1 MKKAIIISFTFLLC
15 SSNFVMAETSAVKC
29 FEMGFS
35 AASKAYKAGDKSAF
49 TPVYGMSPKMMKAS
63 PCCKIGT
70 EPGCLGYNGA
80 FQYVQQYGTDKN
92 TIEYQERSNLFRMM
106 DSGMFGY

>member
-35 AASKAYKAGDKSAF
+35 VASKAYKAGDKSAF
-49 TPVYGMSPKMMKAS
+49 TPV
-63 PCCKIGT
+63 
-70 EPGCLGYNGA
+70 
-80 FQYVQQYGTDKN
+80 
-92 TIEYQERSNLFRMM
+92 
-106 DSGMFGY
+106 